1 VQYFDGS
8 LEGAYLKSLEL
19 NIRDKLPI
27 VRKDKWQA
35 AFRLVKHKMRH
46 ADGMTWESIAQR
58 AVVSERLVY
67 KMQAT
72 LRDNPKAFAWS
83 WGRRYAETGRR
94 TRTTNLEVMSI
105 GMSTP
110 VVGINLTANP
120 DITAKALAMISEELP
135 YALIGEWEDKIREVF
150 LQRARDIHDDA
161 LYRDLSN
168 AFWHLE
174 QHFNLGNAVEVGE
187 HGDAVEGNPYELGD
201 AVDDIGNA
209 ADL

>member
-1 VQYFDGS
+1 
-8 LEGAYLKSLEL
+8 
-19 NIRDKLPI
+19 
-27 VRKDKWQA
+27 
-35 AFRLVKHKMRH
+35 
-46 ADGMTWESIAQR
+46 
-58 AVVSERLVY
+58 
-67 KMQAT
+67 
-72 LRDNPKAFAWS
+72 
-83 WGRRYAETGRR
+83 
-94 TRTTNLEVMSI
+94 MSI

-135 YALIGEWEDKIREVF
+135 YA
-150 LQRARDIHDDA
+150 QRARDIHDDA